1 MVVAGREVAGR
12 EAAAWAAGREAAARA
27 AATVVEVR
35 VAVTTGAETRVETRV
50 AAVRAEVNLEV
61 VAKAEVQSAKVEGC
75 WAVGWVAVVVLMAEE
90 KAVLMEGV
98 GAAEAAR
105 GTCRQGPWGG
115 VSTQNID
122 ST

>member
-1 MVVAGREVAGR
+1 MAAARVTVVMVVAALAVMVGEVAM
-12 EAAAWAAGREAAARA
+12 
-27 AATVVEVR
+27 
-35 VAVTTGAETRVETRV
+35 
-50 AAVRAEVNLEV
+50 VRAEVNLEV

-115 VSTQNID
+115 GQHTEYID